1 MVRSGQDP
9 QFGTLDSH
17 TVAYHSI
24 EFCESDDFVYLNE
37 KDLVCVDEI
46 DDQDGD

>member
-9 QFGTLDSH
+9 QFGTLDPH
-17 TVAYHSI
+17 GAAYRSI
-24 EFCESDDFVYLNE
+24 ELCEFDGFASLNE
-37 KDLVCVDEI
+37 KDFVCVDEI